1 MRTAVGTRWSL
12 WALAAFAL
20 AAVVAAPADE
30 LLYYVEDGRV
40 VFTNV
45 PSRSD
50 VRVVPGFERRVA
62 EALRGKMPATRYDR
76 LIEAA
81 AAAHGVSPDLVK
93 AVAMVESAF
102 NANARSPKGA
112 MGLMQLMP
120 ATARAYG
127 VTDPYDP
134 EQSLNAGAA
143 LLADLL
149 QEFDGNRT
157 LALAAYNA
165 GAGAV
170 RRHGGVP
177 AFRET
182 RDYVRKVDARLDA
195 GSAPVR
201 TLAPASAKRAT
212 GLQAKKLADGSLL
225 ISN

>member
-12 WALAAFAL
+12 WALVALAL
-20 AAVVAAPADE
+20 AAFVAAPADE

-45 PSRSD
+45 PSRRD

-102 NANARSPKGA
+102 NASARSPKGA

-120 ATARAYG
+120 STARAYG

-177 AFRET
+177 AYRET
-182 RDYVRKVDARLDA
+182 RDYVRKVDARLSA
-195 GSAPVR
+195 GSAPDR
-201 TLAPASAKRAT
+201 TLVPASAKRAT
-212 GLQAKKLADGSLL
+212 GLQAKTLADGSLM